1 MAIQVHRGVLKELGD
16 GTITSSERISTTL
29 YSYIEI
35 EGGQMLRDVLTA
47 SGLDGKLNAALDSS
61 EPVELHVQ
69 HGGGMPD
76 LLIALRLGEGRI
88 FATDLDKD
96 SGMRLM
102 YALVACLVVMGVAL
116 LPILGAGLIPLF
128 MAWRLWKK
136 AGVLSETRAHVRG
149 LPNAVT
155 V

>member
-16 GTITSSERISTTL
+16 STTTSTERSSSTL

-35 EGGQMLRDVLTA
+35 EDGQMLRDVLTA
-47 SGLDGKLNAALDSS
+47 SGLDGKLHAALDSA

-76 LLIALRLGEGRI
+76 LLVALRLGEGRT

-102 YALVACLVVMGVAL
+102 YALVACFVVIGIAL
-116 LPILGAGLIPLF
+116 LPVLGVGLIPLF
-128 MAWRLWKK
+128 IAWRLWKK
-136 AGVLSETRAHVRG
+136 AAVLSETRAHVRG
-149 LPNAVT
+149 LPNAIT

>member
-1 MAIQVHRGVLKELGD
+1 MAIQVHRGTLKELGD
-16 GTITSSERISTTL
+16 STITSSERISTTL

-35 EGGQMLRDVLTA
+35 EGGQMLRNVLTA

-76 LLIALRLGEGRI
+76 LLVALRVGEGRT

-96 SGMRLM
+96 KGMQLM
-102 YALVACLVVMGVAL
+102 YAMVACFVVMGIAL
-116 LPILGAGLIPLF
+116 LPVLGAGLIPLF
-128 MAWRLWKK
+128 IAWRLWKK
-136 AGVLSETRAHVRG
+136 AAVLSETRAHVRS
-149 LPNAVT
+149 LPNAIT